1 MLLYKC
7 IVKGCVIINSF
18 TESSVVGMCGRLHYF
33 YYTGYIR
40 IKNVELET
48 SATEDEK
55 KKIENLLKLG
65 VVIEQAQTSTIP
77 SNDLYSGQ

>member
-1 MLLYKC
+1 MAQYKS
-7 IVKGCVIINSF
+7 GVIGN
-18 TESSVVGMCGRLHYF
+18 
-33 YYTGYIR
+33 YTGYVR

-77 SNDLYSGQ
+77 SNDLYPGQ

>member
-1 MLLYKC
+1 MAQYES
-7 IVKGCVIINSF
+7 GVIGN
-18 TESSVVGMCGRLHYF
+18 
-33 YYTGYIR
+33 YTGYVR

-65 VVIEQAQTSTIP
+65 VVIEQPQTSTIP
-77 SNDLYSGQ
+77 SNDLYPGQ